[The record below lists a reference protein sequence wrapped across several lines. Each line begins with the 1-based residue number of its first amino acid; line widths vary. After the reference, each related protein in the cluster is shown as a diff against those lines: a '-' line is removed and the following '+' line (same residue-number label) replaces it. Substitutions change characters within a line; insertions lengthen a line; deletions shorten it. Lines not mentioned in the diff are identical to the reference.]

1 MREEVYVEIARVVAA
16 AEESRSEQPDSG
28 RLDVPRHVLAASVY
42 FDALATRL
50 AAHGFRD
57 RTVTTG
63 LEDEARALIR
73 SVGGSTGGGGGGA
86 RLRMIGSRRTGLG
99 RHLRL
104 RGDGHRV

>member
-1 MREEVYVEIARVVAA
+1 MTAAGERLLRQLTRSGLPDTMREEVYVEIARVVAA

-28 RLDVPRHVLAASVY
+28 TLDVPRHVLTASVY

-57 RTVTTG
+57 RTVTRG

-73 SVGGSTGGGGGGA
+73 SVGGSTGGGGGG
-86 RLRMIGSRRTGLG
+86 GPDSG
-99 RHLRL
+99 
-104 RGDGHRV
+104 